1 MRIIEA
7 EANYYTVS
15 GARLKL
21 FLWQSRRVDGFV
33 KRVLG
38 CAHGFPALIHIMSSN
53 SHQRFRLSGS
63 LLWLAI
69 LLAGLNCRQAV
80 SPAGAPPRHVFTD
93 ELNRPVAV
101 VENPQRLISLAPN
114 VTEMLFAL
122 GLDERIVGVTSYCDF
137 PAAAQTKAKLGATIQ
152 PDLEQLIALKPDLVV
167 VSTASQLERL
177 TRQLEQL
184 NIPLYVT
191 DPHTVR
197 DVVVA
202 LRHLGEV
209 TGAHAAAQTLAA
221 QLTTRINQA
230 EGRVAKRLATQPKP
244 RVLFVLQLS
253 PLITAGPDTFIH
265 NLITLAGGISIAG
278 DAASDYPQF
287 SRETVLTRAPEVI
300 IAPALHGTS
309 EIPDAA
315 LRAAFATTPAVR
327 QQRIVRIN
335 PDLTSR
341 PGPRLVDALEQLAEA
356 LHPTKPWVKP

>member
-1 MRIIEA
+1 M
-7 EANYYTVS
+7 V
-15 GARLKL
+15 
-21 FLWQSRRVDGFV
+21 
-33 KRVLG
+33 
-38 CAHGFPALIHIMSSN
+38 SN
-53 SHQRFRLSGS
+53 SHQRFRLGGG
-63 LLWLAI
+63 LLCIAL
-69 LLAGLNCRQAV
+69 LLASLNCRQ
-80 SPAGAPPRHVFTD
+80 SAPHANSQARHVFTD

-137 PAAAQTKAKLGATIQ
+137 PAAARTKTKLGTTTQ
-152 PDLEQLIALKPDLVV
+152 PALEQLIVLKPDLVV

-184 NIPLYVT
+184 DIPLYVT
-191 DPHTVR
+191 DPRTVR
-197 DVVVA
+197 DVVVS

-209 TGAHAAAQTLAA
+209 TGANVAAQTLAA

-230 EGRVAKRLATQPKP
+230 EGRVAKRLALQPKP

-253 PLITAGPDTFIH
+253 PLITAGPNTFIH
-265 NLITLAGGISIAG
+265 NLITLAGGTSISG

-287 SRETVLTRAPEVI
+287 SRETVVTRAPEVI

-309 EIPDAA
+309 EISDAA
-315 LRAAFATTPAVR
+315 LRAAFASTPAVR

-356 LHPTKPWVKP
+356 LHPISPRVKP